1 MNIEKL
7 FYNGKCVM
15 TVDMDY
21 CEDDKMYDY
30 LEEIVGIFQEKAFKE
45 FEIDSKLEIEI
56 KKMWIGNE
64 AIYELKKQV
73 EEKLEQECKD
83 NPFEKLEQLFKIM
96 EEKLSTE
103 EFNIFKKIRREEV
116 GFYNESERNFYAGD
130 GAMDYVWVEK
140 NGRKYWRF

>member
-21 CEDDKMYDY
+21 CKDDKMREY
-30 LEEIVGIFQEKAFKE
+30 LQEFVGIFQEKAFKE

-64 AIYELKKQV
+64 AIYELKNQV
-73 EEKLEQECKD
+73 EEKLEQEYTD
-83 NPFEKLEQLFKIM
+83 DPFEKVEQLFKIM

-103 EFNIFKKIRREEV
+103 EFNIFKKIRNKEV
-116 GFYNESERNFYAGD
+116 DFYNESETNFYAGD
-130 GAMDYVWVEK
+130 GAMDYVWIEK
-140 NGRKYWRF
+140 NGRKDWRF

>member
-56 KKMWIGNE
+56 EKMWIGNE
-64 AIYELKKQV
+64 AIYELKNQV
-73 EEKLEQECKD
+73 EEKLEQEYTD
-83 NPFEKLEQLFKIM
+83 DPFEKVEQLFKIM

-103 EFNIFKKIRREEV
+103 EFNIFKKIRNEEV
-116 GFYNESERNFYAGD
+116 GFYNEIERNFYARD
-130 GAMDYVWVEK
+130 GAMDYVWVEE
-140 NGRKYWRF
+140 NGRKYSRF

>member
-30 LEEIVGIFQEKAFKE
+30 LEEIVGIFQERAFKE

-64 AIYELKKQV
+64 AIYELKNQV
-73 EEKLEQECKD
+73 EAKLELEYAD
-83 NPFEKLEQLFKIM
+83 DPFEKVEQLFKIM

-103 EFNIFKKIRREEV
+103 EFNIFKKIRNEEV
-116 GFYNESERNFYAGD
+116 VFYNESERNFYVGD

>member
-30 LEEIVGIFQEKAFKE
+30 LEEIVGIFREKAFKE